1 MVGGPEAPEG
11 RSASTRTKECQ
22 GLTQHDGFVGQ
33 YPGTEPRSKA
43 SSDGERSGTAGPE
56 LFAALGYK
64 QTDEARAANA
74 GACWTGF
81 SPLTGDQSRGV

>member
-56 LFAALGYK
+56 LFA
-64 QTDEARAANA
+64 TFRI
-74 GACWTGF
+74 
-81 SPLTGDQSRGV
+81 